1 MKLHQLRRHVTT
13 VCPSITDAAWSL
25 IFWLRSEKCQDLA
38 VAFVLLKLKTAWEW
52 YFGTVWS
59 PAPRRHFSWWL
70 STNSFCLTQLLH
82 WVLQKS
88 DFLSSLPESP
98 HSSLKKFSSPLLP
111 LGILYVIK
119 YIVMHFPQYY
129 FLPQTVPATQSFWHV
144 QMGFGSFSYFCSSL
158 FQAHQA
164 LFLP

>member
-1 MKLHQLRRHVTT
+1 MKLHLLRRHVTT

-52 YFGTVWS
+52 YLGTVWS
-59 PAPRRHFSWWL
+59 PAPQRHFSWWL

-82 WVLQKS
+82 WVLQNS

-98 HSSLKKFSSPLLP
+98 HSSLKKFSSLLLP
-111 LGILYVIK
+111 LGILFVIK
-119 YIVMHFPQYY
+119 CIVIHFPQYY
-129 FLPQTVPATQSFWHV
+129 FLPQTFSATQSFWQV

>member
-1 MKLHQLRRHVTT
+1 MKLHQLRRYVTT

-25 IFWLRSEKCQDLA
+25 IFWLRSEKCQDLT
-38 VAFVLLKLKTAWEW
+38 VAFVLPKLKTAWEW
-52 YFGTVWS
+52 YFGTMWS
-59 PAPRRHFSWWL
+59 PAPQRHFSWWF

-82 WVLQKS
+82 WVLQNS
-88 DFLSSLPESP
+88 DFLSFLPESP
-98 HSSLKKFSSPLLP
+98 HSSLKKFSSLLLP
-111 LGILYVIK
+111 LGILFVIK
-119 YIVMHFPQYY
+119 CIVMHFPQYY

-158 FQAHQA
+158 FQIHQA